1 MSQTLS
7 ASEAAAA
14 IRSSNL
20 TSVDLVQRCIA
31 RIEALED
38 TVRAWTFFDPAH
50 ALHQAHEADRLHC
63 ANAPLGPLHGVPVG
77 IKDIFDTSDMPTE
90 NGTGHCHVWTPLAD
104 QGLFLALRGSWV
116 RSCLRPSFAEN
127 RIRWP

>member
-38 TVRAWTFFDPAH
+38 TVRAWTFFDPAY
-50 ALHQAHEADRLHC
+50 ALHQAHEADRL
-63 ANAPLGPLHGVPVG
+63 PPR
-77 IKDIFDTSDMPTE
+77 E
-90 NGTGHCHVWTPLAD
+90 
-104 QGLFLALRGSWV
+104 
-116 RSCLRPSFAEN
+116 RP
-127 RIRWP
+127 R